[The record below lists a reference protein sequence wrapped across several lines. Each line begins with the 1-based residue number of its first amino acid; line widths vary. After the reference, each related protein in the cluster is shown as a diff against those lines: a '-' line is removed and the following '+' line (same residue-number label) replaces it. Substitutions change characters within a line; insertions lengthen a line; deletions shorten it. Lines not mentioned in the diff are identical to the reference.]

1 MFQRVFPRLLFPLLC
16 TSLTPAAALAQ
27 TDSKGFYFTV
37 YGQHSRIGSSN
48 MAESGTLGAGSGLR
62 AEFASGTGFGGDIG
76 YRYGNGWAAEVE
88 WNYRRHSLDSLR
100 RGSANLSRDGDFAS
114 NILLING
121 LRRFAAKGAWT
132 PYAGAGIGW
141 VQEIDID
148 ISPSSGGAERGYSSG
163 SKAALQLI
171 GGVEYTLTPQWRLT
185 ADARW
190 LRVGS
195 VRLNNETGN
204 PGGSAGPLKYN
215 PFSVQVGIRR
225 SF

>member
-1 MFQRVFPRLLFPLLC
+1 MFHRAFSRFFIPLLC
-16 TSLTPAAALAQ
+16 AGMAPAAALAQ
-27 TDSKGFYFTV
+27 TDSKGFYVTV

-48 MAESGTLGAGSGLR
+48 MAESGTLGAGVGLR

-148 ISPSSGGAERGYSSG
+148 ISPSSGGAERGYSSS
-163 SKAALQLI
+163 SKIALQLI
-171 GGVEYTLTPQWRLT
+171 GGVEYTLTPKWRLT

>member
-1 MFQRVFPRLLFPLLC
+1 MFHRAFSRFFIPLLC
-16 TSLTPAAALAQ
+16 AGMAPAAALAQ
-27 TDSKGFYFTV
+27 TDSKGFYITV

-48 MAESGTLGAGSGLR
+48 MAESGTLGAGVGLR

-132 PYAGAGIGW
+132 PYAGA
-141 VQEIDID
+141 
-148 ISPSSGGAERGYSSG
+148 
-163 SKAALQLI
+163 
-171 GGVEYTLTPQWRLT
+171 
-185 ADARW
+185 RW